1 MMAVKLALVA
11 LVVGATGLGVV
22 YLRMARP
29 QDTTVKFICPET
41 QPRTSGMALK
51 ETTADVTRYS
61 AALSGPELENAIRQ
75 IAADLKSRYPQADGA
90 EIVNYLLTAY
100 CPLVKEQSWLSD
112 REKREMM
119 DRFSA
124 QAYALVR

>member
-1 MMAVKLALVA
+1 MMEVKLALVA
-11 LVVGATGLGVV
+11 LVVGATGLGMV

-29 QDTTVKFICPET
+29 QVTTAKFICPET
-41 QPRTSGMALK
+41 QPRTTAMALK

-61 AALSGPELENAIRQ
+61 AALSGPERENAIRE
-75 IAADLKSRYPQADGA
+75 IATDLKRRYPQADDA

-100 CPLVKEQSWLSD
+100 CPLVKEQSGLSD

>member
-1 MMAVKLALVA
+1 MMTVKLALAA
-11 LVVGATGLGVV
+11 LVVGAAGLGMV

-29 QDTTVKFICPET
+29 QDTTAKFVCPET
-41 QPRTSGMALK
+41 QPRTTGMALK

-61 AALSGPELENAIRQ
+61 AALSGPERENAIRE
-75 IAADLKSRYPQADGA
+75 IATDLKSRYPQADGA

-100 CPLVKEQSWLSD
+100 CPLVKEQSELSD

-119 DRFSA
+119 DGFSA

>member
-1 MMAVKLALVA
+1 MMTVKLAFVA
-11 LVVGATGLGVV
+11 LVVGATGLGMI

-29 QDTTVKFICPET
+29 HDTTAKFLCPET
-41 QPRTSGMALK
+41 QPRTTGMALK

-61 AALSGPELENAIRQ
+61 AALSGPERESAIRE
-75 IAADLKSRYPQADGA
+75 IATDLKRKYPQADA
-90 EIVNYLLTAY
+90 ADIVNYLLTAY
-100 CPLVKEQSWLSD
+100 CPLVKEQSGLSD

-119 DRFSA
+119 DRFST